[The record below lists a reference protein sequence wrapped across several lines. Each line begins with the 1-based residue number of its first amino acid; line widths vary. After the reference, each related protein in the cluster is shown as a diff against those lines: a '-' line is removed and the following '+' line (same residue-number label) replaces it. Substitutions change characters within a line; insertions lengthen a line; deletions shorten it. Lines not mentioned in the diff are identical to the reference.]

1 MESPLLRRRMFKRS
15 LKVRVSTE
23 TSTLLSPPL
32 APPPPPPLM
41 PKSKGKSKGLQ
52 EIQGQCKASQI
63 VQKQTEDNASE
74 PPPPTPH
81 IRLQQEQ
88 SPTQASSQLPAI
100 MEQLPDNSDY
110 MQPSPVI
117 SSFHPPLLSPDFSP
131 SAPSLTPQAF
141 LKAPSPLESPMESP
155 SLSPY
160 QSPSPKML
168 SSMSL
173 QSPPNVSPSLSPSQF
188 PSLSPLIPSNS
199 SCTSLAFPPFTA
211 PFTIDQQ
218 GSDKGD
224 EEKIAG
230 MDCNDEGGEINGDDG
245 QGLLLQ
251 MDAVC
256 LKDAESCCS
265 YSGQERVAESRPP
278 QSNETCLKSD
288 WDKELNHCVQSHYIR
303 GKTIDST
310 CII

>member
-1 MESPLLRRRMFKRS
+1 MESPLLRRRMCKRS

-52 EIQGQCKASQI
+52 EIQGQCKATQI
-63 VQKQTEDNASE
+63 VQKQAEDNASE

-81 IRLQQEQ
+81 IRLQEQ

-100 MEQLPDNSDY
+100 MEQLPDNLDY

-117 SSFHPPLLSPDFSP
+117 SSFHPPSLSPYFSP

-141 LKAPSPLESPMESP
+141 PKAPSPLESHIESP

-160 QSPSPKML
+160 QSPSLSPKML
-168 SSMSL
+168 SSMSQ
-173 QSPPNVSPSLSPSQF
+173 QSPPNVSPSLSPYQF
-188 PSLSPLIPSNS
+188 PSLSPLIPSSS

-211 PFTIDQQ
+211 PLTIDQQ
-218 GSDKGD
+218 GSDRD
-224 EEKIAG
+224 EEAIAG
-230 MDCNDEGGEINGDDG
+230 MDCNDEGGDINGDDG

-251 MDAVC
+251 MHAVS

-265 YSGQERVAESRPP
+265 YSGQERVEESRPP
-278 QSNETCLKSD
+278 QSNETRLKSD
-288 WDKELNHCVQSHYIR
+288 WDKELNQCTITLYQS
-303 GKTIDST
+303 KNA
-310 CII
+310 

>member
-52 EIQGQCKASQI
+52 KIQGQCKASQI

-88 SPTQASSQLPAI
+88 GPTQALSQLPAI
-100 MEQLPDNSDY
+100 MEQLPDSSDY

-117 SSFHPPLLSPDFSP
+117 SSSHPPSLSPYFSP
-131 SAPSLTPQAF
+131 SAPTLTPQAF
-141 LKAPSPLESPMESP
+141 PKALSPLVSPMESP

-160 QSPSPKML
+160 QSPSLSPKML
-168 SSMSL
+168 SSMSP
-173 QSPPNVSPSLSPSQF
+173 QSLPNVSPSLSPSQF

-211 PFTIDQQ
+211 PLTIDQQ

-224 EEKIAG
+224 EEAIAG

-245 QGLLLQ
+245 EGLLLQ
-251 MDAVC
+251 MDAVG

-265 YSGQERVAESRPP
+265 YSGQ
-278 QSNETCLKSD
+278 
-288 WDKELNHCVQSHYIR
+288 
-303 GKTIDST
+303 
-310 CII
+310 